1 MMGFIDWVRSAKA
14 WISAM
19 LNRKVCTVDELRL
32 NAESA
37 LDACDP
43 DGDGNVSVREFITFI
58 LKLV

>member
-1 MMGFIDWVRSAKA
+1 MMRFTEWLHSAAA

-19 LNRKVCTVDELRL
+19 LNRKVCSVEELRL

-43 DGDGNVSVREFITFI
+43 DGDGNVSVREFITFV
-58 LKLV
+58 LSLV